1 MAGYSGTP
9 LVKKLGIKPDFNIA
23 FVNPP
28 TNFVSQLDLPPR
40 VKIKSIFRSEDL
52 DFILLFVKTRAVLI
66 SGFAQC
72 AAKLQ
77 SNGMLWVSWPKRAS
91 GVATDV
97 TESLVRETGL
107 AAGLVDVKI
116 CAVDDIWSGLK
127 FVYRLK
133 DRPKLK
139 AARR

>member
-23 FVNPP
+23 FANAP
-28 TNFVSQLDLPPR
+28 TDFVSQLDLPSG
-40 VKIKSIFRSEDL
+40 VKIKSISKSQNL

-66 SGFAQC
+66 SAFTQC
-72 AAKLQ
+72 AEKLQ

-91 GVATDV
+91 GVSTDV
-97 TESLVRETGL
+97 NENIVREIGL
-107 AAGLVDVKI
+107 AAGLVDVKV
-116 CAVDDIWSGLK
+116 CAVDEIWSGLK

-139 AARR
+139 ASRG